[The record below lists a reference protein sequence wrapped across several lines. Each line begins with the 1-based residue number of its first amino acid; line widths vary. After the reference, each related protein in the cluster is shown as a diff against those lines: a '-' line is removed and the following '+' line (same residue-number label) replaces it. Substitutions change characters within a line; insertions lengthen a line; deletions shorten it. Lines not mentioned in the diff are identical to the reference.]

1 MYSIQQGLM
10 ILAKSPREK
19 ELGQTIFIPLDLR
32 TLSEV
37 YLVLTT
43 EVPKD

>member
-1 MYSIQQGLM
+1 M
-10 ILAKSPREK
+10 IFTTSTREK
-19 ELGQTIFIPLDLR
+19 ELGQTIFIPLGLR

-37 YLVLTT
+37 YLVLST